1 MADEPK
7 QEPTPAKPAPK
18 KEGKPEGQPHKGSN
32 APKKAQ
38 AADAAAQG
46 KHKPAAADAKD
57 KPAAADAPPI
67 SNLKSEIS
75 NPPGAAPA
83 AGAPPAPGAAPG
95 LVAAASAPT
104 AAELL
109 GEDANLRKIIKAK
122 GAKNISVGIANIL
135 ATFNNT
141 NVTITDMQGN
151 VLGWS
156 SAGRVG
162 FKGSRKSTAFAAQ
175 QVAQDAAR
183 QAMSHG
189 MREVEVRVKGPG
201 SGRES
206 AIRALQ
212 AIGLE
217 ISTIKD
223 VTPVPHNGCRPRK
236 KTPRLISHSQ
246 PKESLL
252 WLVTLDPAPA
262 SAAASASPCSA
273 RTSTWSAAITA
284 PAFTAP
290 SPAANTPNTAWASS
304 KNRSSA
310 TFTA

>member
-1 MADEPK
+1 MAEEKKKADETKKKPAAK
-7 QEPTPAKPAPK
+7 KEGAAEKPAKAAAGEAAPAKP
-18 KEGKPEGQPHKGSN
+18 
-32 APKKAQ
+32 KKA
-38 AADAAAQG
+38 AAEGAAA
-46 KHKPAAADAKD
+46 PAADAK
-57 KPAAADAPPI
+57 PADA
-67 SNLKSEIS
+67 
-75 NPPGAAPA
+75 
-83 AGAPPAPGAAPG
+83 APPV
-95 LVAAASAPT
+95 VAAPT

-109 GEDANLRKIIKAK
+109 GEDPNAKKIVKAK
-122 GAKNISVGIANIL
+122 GAKNIITGIANIL

-141 NVTITDMQGN
+141 QVSITDMQGN
-151 VLGWS
+151 VIGWS

-223 VTPVPHNGCRPRK
+223 VTPIPHNGCRPRK
-236 KTPRLISHSQ
+236 KRR
-246 PKESLL
+246 
-252 WLVTLDPAPA
+252 V
-262 SAAASASPCSA
+262 
-273 RTSTWSAAITA
+273 
-284 PAFTAP
+284 
-290 SPAANTPNTAWASS
+290 
-304 KNRSSA
+304 
-310 TFTA
+310 

>member
-1 MADEPK
+1 MAEEK
-7 QEPTPAKPAPK
+7 KKPAAK
-18 KEGKPEGQPHKGSN
+18 KED
-32 APKKAQ
+32 KAEK
-38 AADAAAQG
+38 AEA
-46 KHKPAAADAKD
+46 KPAAAGEAAPAKT
-57 KPAAADAPPI
+57 KKAKAAAAA
-67 SNLKSEIS
+67 E
-75 NPPGAAPA
+75 GAAAPA
-83 AGAPPAPGAAPG
+83 AAEGAVPA
-95 LVAAASAPT
+95 VAAPT
-104 AAELL
+104 AQELL
-109 GEDANLRKIIKAK
+109 GEDPNAKKIVKVK
-122 GAKNISVGIANIL
+122 GAKNIVTGVANIL

-141 NVTITDMQGN
+141 QVSITDMQGN

-217 ISTIKD
+217 ITTIKD

-236 KTPRLISHSQ
+236 KRR
-246 PKESLL
+246 
-252 WLVTLDPAPA
+252 V
-262 SAAASASPCSA
+262 
-273 RTSTWSAAITA
+273 
-284 PAFTAP
+284 
-290 SPAANTPNTAWASS
+290 
-304 KNRSSA
+304 
-310 TFTA
+310 

>member
-1 MADEPK
+1 MAEEIKPK
-7 QEPTPAKPAPK
+7 KAAPK
-18 KEGKPEGQPHKGSN
+18 KEAKPE
-32 APKKAQ
+32 AAEKA
-38 AADAAAQG
+38 AT
-46 KHKPAAADAKD
+46 
-57 KPAAADAPPI
+57 
-67 SNLKSEIS
+67 
-75 NPPGAAPA
+75 AAPA
-83 AGAPPAPGAAPG
+83 AEGKAKPAKKEKTAAAAAEAPKAAATAEPVAAP
-95 LVAAASAPT
+95 AAPT

-109 GEDANLRKIIKAK
+109 ADDPNAKKIIKVK

-141 NVTITDMQGN
+141 HVAITDMQGN

-217 ISTIKD
+217 INAIKD
-223 VTPVPHNGCRPRK
+223 CTPVPHNGCRPRK
-236 KTPRLISHSQ
+236 KRR
-246 PKESLL
+246 
-252 WLVTLDPAPA
+252 V
-262 SAAASASPCSA
+262 
-273 RTSTWSAAITA
+273 
-284 PAFTAP
+284 
-290 SPAANTPNTAWASS
+290 
-304 KNRSSA
+304 
-310 TFTA
+310 

>member
-7 QEPTPAKPAPK
+7 KKPAAK
-18 KEGKPEGQPHKGSN
+18 KEGKPEGAEKAPAEGAAK
-32 APKKAQ
+32 APKKA
-38 AADAAAQG
+38 AA
-46 KHKPAAADAKD
+46 PASAEA
-57 KPAAADAPPI
+57 
-67 SNLKSEIS
+67 
-75 NPPGAAPA
+75 AAPA
-83 AGAPPAPGAAPG
+83 AAPAEGAKAEAGVAPAA
-95 LVAAASAPT
+95 VAAPT

-109 GEDANLRKIIKAK
+109 ADDQAGKKIVKAK
-122 GAKNISVGIANIL
+122 GAKNITTGVANIL

-141 NVTITDMQGN
+141 LVSITDMQGH
-151 VLGWS
+151 VIGWS

-162 FKGSRKSTAFAAQ
+162 FKGSRKSTAYAAQ

-217 ISTIKD
+217 ITMIRD

-236 KTPRLISHSQ
+236 KRR
-246 PKESLL
+246 
-252 WLVTLDPAPA
+252 V
-262 SAAASASPCSA
+262 
-273 RTSTWSAAITA
+273 
-284 PAFTAP
+284 
-290 SPAANTPNTAWASS
+290 
-304 KNRSSA
+304 
-310 TFTA
+310 